1 MTSVLGTEPATHP
14 RKRFRFSQLQ
24 HNNATRAVQKKKKRK
39 PKQLKKMFSAEKL
52 VESVSAVGEAASGAT
67 KAATKTA
74 KKRVSGF
81 FGGKK

>member
-1 MTSVLGTEPATHP
+1 MTGVLGTEPATHP

-39 PKQLKKMFSAEKL
+39 PKLKKLFSAEKL

>member
-1 MTSVLGTEPATHP
+1 
-14 RKRFRFSQLQ
+14 
-24 HNNATRAVQKKKKRK
+24 
-39 PKQLKKMFSAEKL
+39 MFSAEKL

-67 KAATKTA
+67 KTA

>member
-1 MTSVLGTEPATHP
+1 MTGVLGTEPATHP

-39 PKQLKKMFSAEKL
+39 PKLKKMFSTEKL

>member
-1 MTSVLGTEPATHP
+1 MTGVLGKEPATHP

-39 PKQLKKMFSAEKL
+39 PKLKKMFSAEKL